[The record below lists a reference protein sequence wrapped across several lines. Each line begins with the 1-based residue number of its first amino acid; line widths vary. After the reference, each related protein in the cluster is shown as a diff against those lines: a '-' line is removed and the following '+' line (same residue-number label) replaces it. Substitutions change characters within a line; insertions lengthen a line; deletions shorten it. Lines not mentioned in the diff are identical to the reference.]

1 MDLTDIEYK
10 KLDIKEYILY
20 DFLFM
25 RLQNSQK
32 QSTKVEVKQ

>member
-20 DFLFM
+20 DSMFM
-25 RLQNSQK
+25 K
-32 QSTKVEVKQ
+32 FIGHAK